1 MEQQIKINIQ
11 HPLLQTQI
19 YRQIQPIFQASKQVD
34 LSSIIWASE
43 EMWTFKNNLVIT
55 IRYRVRHRTQWKC
68 FIKLW
73 NKMNTNKPKS
83 KRTTGKCSTPK
94 SHNKNCKNTSNS
106 NSSHNLR
113 DSLDDSNQTIKL
125 KLRQGIV
132 IIMKICQIN
141 MIQMEEIDKGIKR
154 IKKIQKINSKMADI
168 YKHFCKKKIKIKVL
182 NLNRNK
188 ICKINKPIT
197 GWNKTL
203 KEIKK
208 LKLKIKF
215 KIGIQI
221 IIIKIKILRKNINS
235 VSKKIKI
242 KIKTW

>member
-1 MEQQIKINIQ
+1 
-11 HPLLQTQI
+11 
-19 YRQIQPIFQASKQVD
+19 
-34 LSSIIWASE
+34 
-43 EMWTFKNNLVIT
+43 MWTFKNNLVIT

-125 KLRQGIV
+125 KLRQDIV

-188 ICKINKPIT
+188 ICNSLMQRLCNVFCVLCDINICIVISIKDHQVYIFRKESCVCAQHLKTHSREKMEMGWKRWDDT
-197 GWNKTL
+197 G
-203 KEIKK
+203 
-208 LKLKIKF
+208 
-215 KIGIQI
+215 
-221 IIIKIKILRKNINS
+221 RSKNVRFPPNG
-235 VSKKIKI
+235 
-242 KIKTW
+242 